1 MIHFNRHNT
10 RPIALAHGAGGAI
23 DDNFA
28 DIAHALRD
36 EFHLFGHNYPGSGDT
51 PADNAPLSIEEQAD
65 KLINSAF
72 ELGYSTFPVF
82 GYSLGTTVA
91 ITAAYRRPD
100 AVTALILLA
109 GFPRADAQ
117 ATLFS
122 SLYASLAQEGRYKD
136 LAHLLMLAQSPA
148 VLGETTEPNTQVEQL
163 AAQLNPAAQ
172 GHVPQMEAVATAD
185 VTQLLPHITV
195 PVLVIAA
202 GQDRIVLPESTRELA
217 RILPNSQLVEL
228 SEAGHVPTPEESRR
242 IAKGVQGFLAS
253 VDAQR

>member
-1 MIHFNRHNT
+1 MLCAASF
-10 RPIALAHGAGGAI
+10 
-23 DDNFA
+23 
-28 DIAHALRD
+28 
-36 EFHLFGHNYPGSGDT
+36 
-51 PADNAPLSIEEQAD
+51 
-65 KLINSAF
+65 
-72 ELGYSTFPVF
+72 
-82 GYSLGTTVA
+82 
-91 ITAAYRRPD
+91 AAYRRPD
-100 AVTALILLA
+100 AVTTLILLA

-136 LAHLLMLAQSPA
+136 LAHLLMWAQSPA

-163 AAQLNPAAQ
+163 TAQLNPAAQ

-195 PVLVIAA
+195 PVLVIVA

-217 RILPNSQLVEL
+217 RLLPNSHIVEL
-228 SEAGHVPTPEESRR
+228 PEAGHVPTPEESRR
-242 IAKGVQGFLAS
+242 IAKGVRGFLAS